1 MIILLLTST
10 YFTWRVG
17 DEIRNSIDSQ
27 VKVLTNA
34 QRLEHYGVILE
45 MSIKAVV
52 AHGDAGA
59 AAEYRKVQPRLRST
73 MTDLRSQIHEEAD
86 EAEGARIDRA
96 DLALVAMEYE
106 ALDLVSRGEFDRAR
120 RIVNSKRYDY
130 LVDIYVHGIRGI
142 EKRAQHYVATVRAEL
157 NFYLWLIVGLS
168 AASLMLVI
176 LGWFA
181 LIRPTRR
188 WGDQLDR
195 VKTMAEF
202 SAKELTIKQDELETL
217 NVKFFNQARTDP
229 LTGLHT
235 RLKFNEDI
243 EQLWPKIERR
253 TESYCAMMCDVD
265 FFKQYND
272 SYGHLAGDVVLK
284 RVAGAL
290 DANRRAG
297 DQLYR
302 MGGEEFLIVLH
313 GCEEQDAVA
322 RAEQYRAA
330 VEELN
335 IGHSGSHLGHV
346 TLSIGTSCLGP
357 ERRAP
362 LQAWL
367 GEADAAMYEAKAA
380 GRNAV
385 VARQEMAA

>member
-10 YFTWRVG
+10 FFTWRVG
-17 DEIRNSIDSQ
+17 DRIRDSIDLQ

-45 MSIKAVV
+45 MSIKAVE

-59 AAEYRKVQPRLRST
+59 AAEYRKIQPKLRST
-73 MTDLRSQIHEEAD
+73 MTDLRSQVHGEAD
-86 EAEGARIDRA
+86 QADAAGVDRA
-96 DLALVAMEYE
+96 DLALVAMEYQ

-120 RIVNSKRYDY
+120 RIINSERYDY
-130 LVDIYVHGIRGI
+130 LVDIYLHGIRGI
-142 EKRAQHYVATVRAEL
+142 EKRAQRHVAMVRAEL
-157 NFYLWLIVGLS
+157 NFHLWLIVGLS
-168 AASLMLVI
+168 AASLILVI

-195 VKTMAEF
+195 ARTAAEF
-202 SAKELTIKQDELETL
+202 SANDLKLKQAELETL

-243 EQLWPKIERR
+243 AQLWPRIERR

-272 SYGHLAGDVVLK
+272 TYGHLAGDVVLK
-284 RVAGAL
+284 RVAKAL
-290 DANRRAG
+290 DSNRRAG

-302 MGGEEFLIVLH
+302 MGGEEFLIILH
-313 GCEEQDAVA
+313 GCEAEDAVA
-322 RAEQYRAA
+322 RAEDYRAA
-330 VEELN
+330 VERLH

-357 ERRAP
+357 ERSAP

-385 VARQEMAA
+385 VARREMAA